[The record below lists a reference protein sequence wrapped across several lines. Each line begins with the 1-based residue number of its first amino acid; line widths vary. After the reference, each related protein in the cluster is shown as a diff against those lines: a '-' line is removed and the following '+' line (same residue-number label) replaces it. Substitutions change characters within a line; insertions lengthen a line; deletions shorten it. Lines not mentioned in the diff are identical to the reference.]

1 MDRIL
6 GFIIAGVIGAIALG
20 FVGTKALAGFNGTKL
35 NTAISDASDIANN
48 ARSVFGGTAAGGPAD
63 YSSLSNS
70 NAISGGIVP
79 SDMVRAGNTTDVRG
93 PWDVSSVTVYGSSD
107 TIYEDWEGVP
117 TDSCAKFALS
127 QKTNQVVI
135 NGTTVQTVSNSNA
148 PVDAAAACSSANS
161 STNSLVFSFFDGMS

>member
-79 SDMVRAGNTTDVRG
+79 TDMVASGSTTDITG
-93 PWDVSSVTVYGSSD
+93 PWDGSTVTVYGTST
-107 TIYEDWEGVP
+107 TIYEEWSGVP
-117 TDSCAKFALS
+117 QGACAKFALS

-135 NGTTVQTVSNSNA
+135 NGTTVQTVSSSSA
-148 PVDAAAACSSANS
+148 PVNAAAACSASASNS
-161 STNSLVFSFFDGMS
+161 NDLVFSYYNGIS